1 VFWVW
6 REKDNFRTMGVVL
19 GILSTF
25 HTGLT
30 AAMAMSVVAGADAV
44 VPWCR
49 WWPTVYWRL
58 CFGCCFSIGKNGVPA
73 KRSSPTCA
81 HDPVF
86 KKRQESNVLIGH
98 IEQIWRYS
106 H

>member
-1 VFWVW
+1 MVVCGQLLRLDLVEEWRLFCLYFVVFWVW

-44 VPWCR
+44 VPLVAHGILAALFWLLFFNRQKWC
-49 WWPTVYWRL
+49 T
-58 CFGCCFSIGKNGVPA
+58 S
-73 KRSSPTCA
+73 
-81 HDPVF
+81 
-86 KKRQESNVLIGH
+86 
-98 IEQIWRYS
+98 
-106 H
+106 